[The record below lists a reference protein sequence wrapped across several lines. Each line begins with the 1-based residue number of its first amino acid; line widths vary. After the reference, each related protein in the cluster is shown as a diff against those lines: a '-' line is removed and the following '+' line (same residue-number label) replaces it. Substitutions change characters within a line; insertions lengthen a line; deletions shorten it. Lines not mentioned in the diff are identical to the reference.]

1 MSQTIKKE
9 NGIFRTTCVAT
20 LLFALTAAGCNQ
32 TAYSTNPNQT
42 TASLSLEPSSREIV
56 SGETVTVVART
67 RDTYGRDA
75 KVKWTTAAGE
85 LREEQQGRIARVK
98 FAEPGTYTIT
108 ASLSINDQV
117 VQSDMVEIR
126 VKPIR

>member
-1 MSQTIKKE
+1 MKL
-9 NGIFRTTCVAT
+9 TTCIAAT
-20 LLFALTAAGCNQ
+20 LLALSAVGCNQ
-32 TAYSTNPNQT
+32 TAYPSNPNQT
-42 TASLSLEPSSREIV
+42 TAALSLEASSRDIV
-56 SGETVTVVART
+56 TGETVTVVART

-75 KVKWTTAAGE
+75 KIKWTASSGDI
-85 LREEQQGRIARVK
+85 RQEQEGRVARVK
-98 FAEPGTYTIT
+98 FTEPGTYTIS

>member
-1 MSQTIKKE
+1 M
-9 NGIFRTTCVAT
+9 FRTTCVAT
-20 LLFALTAAGCNQ
+20 LLLALTAAGCNQ

-42 TASLSLEPSSREIV
+42 TVSLSLEPSSREIV

-75 KVKWTTAAGE
+75 KVRWTSAGGE
-85 LREEQQGRIARVK
+85 LRQEQDGRIARVK
-98 FAEPGTYTIT
+98 FAEPGSYTIS
-108 ASLSINDQV
+108 ASLTIDDQV
-117 VQSDMVEIR
+117 VQSDTVEIR

>member
-1 MSQTIKKE
+1 MI
-9 NGIFRTTCVAT
+9 RTTCIAA
-20 LLFALTAAGCNQ
+20 LLLALSSAGCNQ
-32 TAYSTNPNQT
+32 SAYPANPNQT
-42 TASLSLEPSSREIV
+42 TAALSLEPSSRDIV

-75 KVKWTTAAGE
+75 KIKWTTAGGE
-85 LREEQQGRIARVK
+85 LRQEQDGRIARVK
-98 FAEPGTYTIT
+98 FAEPGTYTVT

-117 VQSDMVEIR
+117 VQTDMVEIR